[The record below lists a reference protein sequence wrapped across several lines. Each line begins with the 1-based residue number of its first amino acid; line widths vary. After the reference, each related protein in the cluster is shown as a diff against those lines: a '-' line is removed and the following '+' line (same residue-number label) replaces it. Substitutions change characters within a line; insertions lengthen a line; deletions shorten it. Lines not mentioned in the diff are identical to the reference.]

1 MVGLQSAHGQSQIDS
16 LRGQYYRGD
25 TIEGDTIAGG
35 TIEGG
40 TILAANTSQTS
51 FGRSKFKE
59 LIRGTLMTF
68 SITYCVQWN
77 YAPEAVSL
85 AAKLKSEFAQD
96 VELIEAG
103 GGVFEVMQDDALV
116 YSKKQTGTF
125 PDEEKLIAQIK
136 RR

>member
-16 LRGQYYRGD
+16 LRGQYYRGDTIAGDTIEGDTIAGD

-68 SITYCVQWN
+68 SITYCVQ
-77 YAPEAVSL
+77 
-85 AAKLKSEFAQD
+85 
-96 VELIEAG
+96 
-103 GGVFEVMQDDALV
+103 
-116 YSKKQTGTF
+116 
-125 PDEEKLIAQIK
+125 
-136 RR
+136 

>member
-16 LRGQYYRGD
+16 LRGQYYRGDTIEGD

-68 SITYCVQWN
+68 SITYCVQ
-77 YAPEAVSL
+77 
-85 AAKLKSEFAQD
+85 
-96 VELIEAG
+96 
-103 GGVFEVMQDDALV
+103 
-116 YSKKQTGTF
+116 
-125 PDEEKLIAQIK
+125 
-136 RR
+136 

>member
-68 SITYCVQWN
+68 SITYCVQ
-77 YAPEAVSL
+77 
-85 AAKLKSEFAQD
+85 
-96 VELIEAG
+96 
-103 GGVFEVMQDDALV
+103 
-116 YSKKQTGTF
+116 
-125 PDEEKLIAQIK
+125 
-136 RR
+136 

>member
-25 TIEGDTIAGG
+25 TIEGDTIAGDTIAGG

-68 SITYCVQWN
+68 SITYCVQ
-77 YAPEAVSL
+77 
-85 AAKLKSEFAQD
+85 
-96 VELIEAG
+96 
-103 GGVFEVMQDDALV
+103 
-116 YSKKQTGTF
+116 
-125 PDEEKLIAQIK
+125 
-136 RR
+136 

>member
-16 LRGQYYRGD
+16 LRGQYYR
-25 TIEGDTIAGG
+25 GDTIAGG

-68 SITYCVQWN
+68 SITYCVQ
-77 YAPEAVSL
+77 
-85 AAKLKSEFAQD
+85 
-96 VELIEAG
+96 
-103 GGVFEVMQDDALV
+103 
-116 YSKKQTGTF
+116 
-125 PDEEKLIAQIK
+125 
-136 RR
+136 